1 MALSSVLGQRGF
13 LGFGVLHTGTR
24 FLFVFFLKGFS
35 AFNSYTVSQ
44 VFGPL
49 LLYKLNAVSDLR
61 GLSMLMLSRWHLLME
76 RTGDGASLMALTRE
90 V

>member
-1 MALSSVLGQRGF
+1 MALTSVLGQRGF

-24 FLFVFFLKGFS
+24 FLCVFFLE
-35 AFNSYTVSQ
+35 AT
-44 VFGPL
+44 L

-76 RTGDGASLMALTRE
+76 RTGDGESLMALTRE

>member
-1 MALSSVLGQRGF
+1 M
-13 LGFGVLHTGTR
+13 
-24 FLFVFFLKGFS
+24 
-35 AFNSYTVSQ
+35 
-44 VFGPL
+44 
-49 LLYKLNAVSDLR
+49 DLR